1 MNAIK
6 KEVSPMVKCNPLAVC
21 AITSLAIA
29 VIKKQAENKASSIN
43 RMFSTAIINS
53 NNPTMIMANV
63 SRTIGGIATAI
74 IFEVASPMREP
85 AIIEQITLIAVG
97 LALII
102 DRLSRTLLLLDNPSN
117 VVRTAVSDK

>member
-1 MNAIK
+1 
-6 KEVSPMVKCNPLAVC
+6 
-21 AITSLAIA
+21 
-29 VIKKQAENKASSIN
+29 
-43 RMFSTAIINS
+43 
-53 NNPTMIMANV
+53 
-63 SRTIGGIATAI
+63 
-74 IFEVASPMREP
+74 MREP